1 MLISRSRRNLPRRTL
16 QRTLSLQRG
25 MLPARLLT
33 AALLTAGA
41 AILAGCTVGSL
52 GDNMPTAAGGLPE
65 NTPARPATPAVYPA
79 VHDLPPPRTDNVL
92 TDEERAKL
100 EADLIAAR
108 NRNT

>member
-1 MLISRSRRNLPRRTL
+1 M
-16 QRTLSLQRG
+16 SLQSS

-33 AALLTAGA
+33 AALLMAGA
-41 AILAGCTVGSL
+41 VILAGCTVGSL

-65 NTPARPATPAVYPA
+65 NTPSRPATPAVYPA
-79 VHDLPPPRTDNVL
+79 VHDLPPPRTDVL

-108 NRNT
+108 NRNTAGNTAGGARKP